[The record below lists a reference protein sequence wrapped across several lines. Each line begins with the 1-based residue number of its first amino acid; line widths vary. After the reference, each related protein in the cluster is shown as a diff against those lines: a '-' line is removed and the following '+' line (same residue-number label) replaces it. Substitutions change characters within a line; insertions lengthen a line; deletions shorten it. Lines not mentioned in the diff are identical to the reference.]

1 MRILHVVTA
10 WPREPGDVITPWL
23 VTLCERLAARGHE
36 VDVLAPAY
44 RGLGDQ
50 RQGAVAVHRYRYAPG
65 RWERLTHEEATPD
78 RLDRSPA
85 YGLLV
90 PSFLVAGMVVG
101 RRLGRRRAYDAVHVH
116 WAIPNGP
123 AGWSAARAAT
133 RAREGKTG
141 CALVTTFYSAEI
153 RFAERRFSPAR
164 AFLRWY
170 CRRSRLVAISQA
182 ARELLA
188 PYAEGTIE
196 IVPYGVPLPEA
207 AGPPAPGTASPTLLF
222 VGRLVRR
229 KGVDRLLEALAQLR
243 DRPWRLEIVGFGPE
257 REPLEAQASQLGLG
271 DRVTFLGRVSDR
283 ELVATYGRAAA
294 LVLPATIDQRAD
306 TEGLGVVLLEAM
318 SYGLPVVATAV
329 GGITDV
335 VVDGETGILV
345 EDQVDALTGGLGK
358 ILDDPGRARAMG
370 ERGQRRVREA
380 FSWDS
385 IVERLEAIYARGP
398 VGHP

>member
-1 MRILHVVTA
+1 
-10 WPREPGDVITPWL
+10 
-23 VTLCERLAARGHE
+23 
-36 VDVLAPAY
+36 
-44 RGLGDQ
+44 
-50 RQGAVAVHRYRYAPG
+50 
-65 RWERLTHEEATPD
+65 
-78 RLDRSPA
+78 
-85 YGLLV
+85 
-90 PSFLVAGMVVG
+90 MVVG